1 VTVRG
6 PRSSHRG
13 ERGGHVH
20 REAGVERLPDDPE
33 HGIAEPV
40 ALVLDHER
48 VAVLVVEQDP
58 LDEQAP
64 GGLRRGAG
72 GAAAG
77 PGALDEL
84 RDVQLDGFERDDV
97 HAAEATRLWG
107 AAWTVSELPVGPH
120 RSSPHSRLR
129 A

>member
-64 GGLRRGAG
+64 GGFGAG
-72 GAAAG
+72 QAG
-77 PGALDEL
+77 QPP
-84 RDVQLDGFERDDV
+84 VQGLWMNF
-97 HAAEATRLWG
+97 ATC
-107 AAWTVSELPVGPH
+107 
-120 RSSPHSRLR
+120 SSMASSATTSTPLRLR
-129 A
+129 GCGARPGPSPSCL